1 MLSLFFTVNAGQQT
15 TSRLLWSFGRDN
27 GFLFSKYFA
36 AVSDT
41 WEVPIWCLV
50 FNAFW
55 VMVEGCIYIGS
66 TVAFNAILSSCITLG
81 MVSYAIPCA
90 LLLYR
95 GRTSEVLPQTRGFK
109 LRWGF
114 GWLANA
120 ATVVFAVIEV
130 VFFAFPPALP
140 VSGSSMS
147 KLFSMPASMAVS

>member
-1 MLSLFFTVNAGQQT
+1 MSLFFTVNAGQQT

-27 GFLFSKYFA
+27 GFICSKYFA
-36 AVSDT
+36 RVSTT
-41 WEVPIWCLV
+41 WEVPIWCLI

-66 TVAFNAILSSCITLG
+66 TTAFNAILSSCITLG

-95 GRTSEVLPQTRGFK
+95 QRTSAILTEQRTFK

-114 GWLANA
+114 GWFANA
-120 ATVVFAVIEV
+120 VTIVGAVVEV
-130 VFFAFPPALP
+130 VFFAFPPAIP
-140 VSGSSMS
+140 VTATSMS
-147 KLFSMPASMAVS
+147 KLPCSITYRTIY